1 MITIE
6 SFKKFE
12 KENASKEKVV
22 YSTTVNKEDSEKI
35 NNYAE
40 KYGIS
45 KSAILRYFIILGM
58 QSHKKRNKLRKRYES
73 LAEEDMLREAIIEEF
88 HRRISSES

>member
-6 SFKKFE
+6 SFKKLE

-22 YSTTVNKEDSEKI
+22 YSTTVSEEDSEKI

-40 KYGIS
+40 KYGVS

-58 QSHKKRNKLRKRYES
+58 QSHRKRNKLRKRYES

-88 HRRISSES
+88 HRRISSEN